1 MSRSIRLGLLCF
13 SGSVGVVT
21 ALYGTYVWLTW
32 MRYGH
37 IVRAA
42 SADDWDKLLDR
53 FIPTYEILE
62 RHQVRVAAPAE
73 ITMAAASEMDLRRS
87 VLIRGIFKSRQ
98 LILRGKESPQWGSG
112 RSFILEAK
120 AGGWGVLAEI
130 PGHETV
136 FGAVTQPWVPNVVFR
151 ALPADEF
158 ASFHEP
164 GYAKIVWTV
173 RVDSISPTESMFK
186 TETRVATTD
195 PVAHRKFRQYWSVF
209 SPGIVLIRRIS
220 LRLVKQ
226 AAERRA
232 QAGLAPEI
240 DKSRTNMP

>member
-1 MSRSIRLGLLCF
+1 MNVSRSIRWGFLCF
-13 SGSVGVVT
+13 GSGIGLVT

-32 MRYGH
+32 IRYGH
-37 IVRAA
+37 ILRAA
-42 SADDWDKLLDR
+42 STGDWDELLDR
-53 FIPTYEILE
+53 FIATFEVLE

-73 ITMAAASEMDLRRS
+73 ITMAAASEMDLRQS
-87 VLIRGIFKSRQ
+87 IVIRGIFKSRQ
-98 LILRGKESPQWGSG
+98 LILRGKESPQWGG
-112 RSFILEAK
+112 AQSFIAEAK

-136 FGAVTQPWVPNVVFR
+136 FGAVTQPWVPNVVSR
-151 ALPADEF
+151 ALPPDEF

-173 RVDSISPTESMFK
+173 RVDPISATESVFK
-186 TETRVATTD
+186 TRVATTD
-195 PVAHRKFRQYWSVF
+195 PAARRKFRQYWSVF
-209 SPGIVLIRRIS
+209 SPGIGLIRQIS

-232 QAGLAPEI
+232 QAALYAG
-240 DKSRTNMP
+240 NG